1 MYSEAVKGDNSF
13 LIGAYYYYCSLCLF
27 IWPETALATRE
38 KSLPPPPLL
47 LVFIFYVS
55 RWFQMWILCVRSG
68 GAGWYPRVGPG
79 PRSQGG
85 LWYHHV
91 YTRPRGPVATSQA
104 THWRSQKF
112 YKGGRGRDRGDSLH
126 IFFFFFKMSLKKKS
140 VRIVMWIRI
149 CIMGDLLDPY
159 TGGKILPK
167 MCQKTG
173 WGGHRPWCP
182 SPLAT
187 PVTASAHSVISLLG
201 SVSDLWFVFKKKL
214 PKS

>member
-38 KSLPPPPLL
+38 KSLPPPLAISVYFL
-47 LVFIFYVS
+47 CK
-55 RWFQMWILCVRSG
+55 QMIPNVDFVRQVRRSWVISTG
-68 GAGWYPRVGPG
+68 GTGTTLTGRTMIPPRVYAPTW
-79 PRSQGG
+79 SSS
-85 LWYHHV
+85 H
-91 YTRPRGPVATSQA
+91 
-104 THWRSQKF
+104 HWRSQKF

-167 MCQKTG
+167 MCQKSKLG
-173 WGGHRPWCP
+173 GGGHRPWCP
-182 SPLAT
+182 FPLAT

-201 SVSDLWFVFKKKL
+201 SVSDLWFVFKKKF